1 MAQAQQP
8 QPEDKGQLKVPLSNH
23 KSSRAVNRGMSRDKV
38 KSVNQR
44 MIAEVSPLMGED
56 AIVYNKAS
64 NEH

>member
-1 MAQAQQP
+1 MA
-8 QPEDKGQLKVPLSNH
+8 NH